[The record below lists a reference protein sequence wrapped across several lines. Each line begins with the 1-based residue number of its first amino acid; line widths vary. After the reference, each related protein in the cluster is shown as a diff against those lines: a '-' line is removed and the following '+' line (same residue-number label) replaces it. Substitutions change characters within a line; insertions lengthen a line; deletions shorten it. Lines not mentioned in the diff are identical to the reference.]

1 MKIIKNISEITQIV
15 SDFHKNK
22 KQINLIPTMGNIHAG
37 HLSLLTEAKK
47 FDGINIVSIFV
58 NPAQF
63 NEENDF
69 TNYPKTFDTDVDIL
83 AKAHCEIIFAP
94 SIKEIYPR
102 GANSKKTVFK
112 YRDILCDISRS
123 GHFDG
128 VTTIVKILFDLIKP
142 CRVFFG
148 EKDFQQIIIIKQII
162 NSYFPKITLITCPT
176 VRNND
181 GLALSSRNKLIS
193 KKAINKS
200 GIIFETLLFVKNN
213 FIKTSYKQLIKNV
226 KQKIEDISNFK
237 LEYFEIRESETL
249 NPYDEKNKKKSY
261 RAFICVKVEGIR
273 LIDNLLIN

>member
-47 FDGINIVSIFV
+47 FDGVNIVSIFV

-102 GANSKKTVFK
+102 GTNSEKTVFK

-142 CRVFFG
+142 FRVFFG
-148 EKDFQQIIIIKQII
+148 EKDFQQLKIIEQLIIQNNLKINLIKCPSIRDLNGMSYSSRYSTFSQNQRLQFYECAKII
-162 NSYFPKITLITCPT
+162 NS
-176 VRNND
+176 
-181 GLALSSRNKLIS
+181 KLINLKKNLNQEILQSIEDELKSTGISNIDYCEVRSEENLNIS
-193 KKAINKS
+193 KLNEKS
-200 GIIFETLLFVKNN
+200 RLFIAFYLSKIRVIDN
-213 FIKTSYKQLIKNV
+213 FILY
-226 KQKIEDISNFK
+226 
-237 LEYFEIRESETL
+237 
-249 NPYDEKNKKKSY
+249 
-261 RAFICVKVEGIR
+261 
-273 LIDNLLIN
+273 

>member
-15 SDFHKNK
+15 SDLHKNK

-47 FDGINIVSIFV
+47 FDGVNIVSIFV

-142 CRVFFG
+142 YRVFFG
-148 EKDFQQIIIIKQII
+148 EKDFQQLKIIEQLIIQNNLKINLIKCPSIRDLNGMSYSSRYSTFNQNQRLQFDECAKII
-162 NSYFPKITLITCPT
+162 NS
-176 VRNND
+176 
-181 GLALSSRNKLIS
+181 KLINLKKNLNQEILQSIEDELKSTGISNIDYCEVRSEENLNIS
-193 KKAINKS
+193 KLNEKS
-200 GIIFETLLFVKNN
+200 RLFIAFYLSKIRVIDN
-213 FIKTSYKQLIKNV
+213 FILY
-226 KQKIEDISNFK
+226 
-237 LEYFEIRESETL
+237 
-249 NPYDEKNKKKSY
+249 
-261 RAFICVKVEGIR
+261 
-273 LIDNLLIN
+273 

>member
-15 SDFHKNK
+15 SDLHKNK

-47 FDGINIVSIFV
+47 FNGTNIVSIFV

-69 TNYPKTFDTDVDIL
+69 TNYPKTFDTDVDLL

-142 CRVFFG
+142 FRVFFG
-148 EKDFQQIIIIKQII
+148 EKDFQQLKIIEQLIIQNNLKINLIKCPSIRDLNGMSYSSRYSTFSQNQRLQFDECAKII
-162 NSYFPKITLITCPT
+162 NS
-176 VRNND
+176 
-181 GLALSSRNKLIS
+181 KLINLKKNLNQEILQSIEDELKSTGISNIDYCEVRSEENLNIS
-193 KKAINKS
+193 KLNEKS
-200 GIIFETLLFVKNN
+200 RLFIAFYLSKIRVIDN
-213 FIKTSYKQLIKNV
+213 FILY
-226 KQKIEDISNFK
+226 
-237 LEYFEIRESETL
+237 
-249 NPYDEKNKKKSY
+249 
-261 RAFICVKVEGIR
+261 
-273 LIDNLLIN
+273 

>member
-15 SDFHKNK
+15 SDLHKNK

-47 FDGINIVSIFV
+47 FDGINIVSIFI

-142 CRVFFG
+142 FRVFFG
-148 EKDFQQIIIIKQII
+148 EKDFQQLKIIEQLIIQNNLKINLIKCPSIRDLNGMSYSSRYSTFSQNQRLQFDECAKII
-162 NSYFPKITLITCPT
+162 NS
-176 VRNND
+176 
-181 GLALSSRNKLIS
+181 KLINL
-193 KKAINKS
+193 KKNLNQEILQSIEDELKSS
-200 GIIFETLLFVKNN
+200 GISNIDYCEVRSEENLNISKLNERSRLFIAFYLSNIRVIDN
-213 FIKTSYKQLIKNV
+213 FILY
-226 KQKIEDISNFK
+226 
-237 LEYFEIRESETL
+237 
-249 NPYDEKNKKKSY
+249 
-261 RAFICVKVEGIR
+261 
-273 LIDNLLIN
+273 

>member
-1 MKIIKNISEITQIV
+1 MKIIKNISEITEIV
-15 SDFHKNK
+15 SDLHKNK

-37 HLSLLTEAKK
+37 HLSLLNEAKK
-47 FDGINIVSIFV
+47 FDGINIVSIFI

-142 CRVFFG
+142 FRVFFG
-148 EKDFQQIIIIKQII
+148 EKDFQQLKIIEQLIIQNNLKINLIKCPSIRDLNGMSYSSRYSTFSQNQRLQFDECAKII
-162 NSYFPKITLITCPT
+162 NS
-176 VRNND
+176 
-181 GLALSSRNKLIS
+181 KLINL
-193 KKAINKS
+193 KKNLNQEILQSIEDELKSS
-200 GIIFETLLFVKNN
+200 GISNIDYCEVRSEENLNISKLNEKSRLFIAFYLSKIRVIDN
-213 FIKTSYKQLIKNV
+213 FILY
-226 KQKIEDISNFK
+226 
-237 LEYFEIRESETL
+237 
-249 NPYDEKNKKKSY
+249 
-261 RAFICVKVEGIR
+261 
-273 LIDNLLIN
+273 

>member
-15 SDFHKNK
+15 SDLHKNK

-47 FDGINIVSIFV
+47 FDGTNIVSIFI

-102 GANSKKTVFK
+102 GTNSEKTVFK
-112 YRDILCDISRS
+112 FRDILCDLSRS

-128 VTTIVKILFDLIKP
+128 VTTIVKILFNLTKP
-142 CRVFFG
+142 SRVFFG
-148 EKDFQQIIIIKQII
+148 EKDFQQLKIIEELIIQNNLKINLIKCPSIRDLNGMSYSSRYSTFSQNQRLQFEECAKII
-162 NSYFPKITLITCPT
+162 NS
-176 VRNND
+176 
-181 GLALSSRNKLIS
+181 KLINL
-193 KKAINKS
+193 KKNLNQEILKSIEDELKSS
-200 GIIFETLLFVKNN
+200 GISNIDYCEVRSEENLNISKLNEKSRLFIAFYLSKIRVLDN
-213 FIKTSYKQLIKNV
+213 FILY
-226 KQKIEDISNFK
+226 
-237 LEYFEIRESETL
+237 
-249 NPYDEKNKKKSY
+249 
-261 RAFICVKVEGIR
+261 
-273 LIDNLLIN
+273 

>member
-47 FDGINIVSIFV
+47 FDGVNIVSIFV

-142 CRVFFG
+142 FRVFFG
-148 EKDFQQIIIIKQII
+148 EKDFQQLKIIEQLIIQNNLKINLIKCPSIRDLNGMSYSSRYSTFSQNQRLQFYECAKII
-162 NSYFPKITLITCPT
+162 NS
-176 VRNND
+176 
-181 GLALSSRNKLIS
+181 KLINLKKNLNQEILQSIEDELKSTGISNIDYCEVRSEENLNIS
-193 KKAINKS
+193 KLNEKS
-200 GIIFETLLFVKNN
+200 RLFIAFYLSKIRVIDN
-213 FIKTSYKQLIKNV
+213 FILY
-226 KQKIEDISNFK
+226 
-237 LEYFEIRESETL
+237 
-249 NPYDEKNKKKSY
+249 
-261 RAFICVKVEGIR
+261 
-273 LIDNLLIN
+273 

>member
-47 FDGINIVSIFV
+47 FDGVNIVSIFV

-69 TNYPKTFDTDVDIL
+69 TNYPKTFDTDADIL
-83 AKAHCEIIFAP
+83 AKARCEIIFAP

-142 CRVFFG
+142 FRVFFG
-148 EKDFQQIIIIKQII
+148 EKDFQQLKIIEQLIIQNNLKINLIKCPSIRDLNGMSYSSRYSTFSQNQRLQFDECAKII
-162 NSYFPKITLITCPT
+162 NS
-176 VRNND
+176 
-181 GLALSSRNKLIS
+181 KLINL
-193 KKAINKS
+193 KKNLNQEILQN
-200 GIIFETLLFVKNN
+200 
-213 FIKTSYKQLIKNV
+213 
-226 KQKIEDISNFK
+226 IEDELKSSGISNFDYCEVRSEENLNISK
-237 LEYFEIRESETL
+237 LNEKSRLFIAFYLSKIR
-249 NPYDEKNKKKSY
+249 
-261 RAFICVKVEGIR
+261 V
-273 LIDNLLIN
+273 IDNFILY

>member
-1 MKIIKNISEITQIV
+1 MKIIKNLSEITQIV
-15 SDFHKNK
+15 SDLYKNK

-47 FDGINIVSIFV
+47 FDGTNIVSIFI

-142 CRVFFG
+142 FRVFFG
-148 EKDFQQIIIIKQII
+148 EKDFQQLKIIEQLIIQNNLKINLIKCPSIRDLNGMSYSSRYSTFSQNQRLQFDECAKII
-162 NSYFPKITLITCPT
+162 NS
-176 VRNND
+176 
-181 GLALSSRNKLIS
+181 KLINL
-193 KKAINKS
+193 KKNLNQEILQSLKDELKRS
-200 GIIFETLLFVKNN
+200 GISNIDYCEVRSEENLNISKLNERSRLFIAFYLRKIRVIDN
-213 FIKTSYKQLIKNV
+213 FILY
-226 KQKIEDISNFK
+226 
-237 LEYFEIRESETL
+237 
-249 NPYDEKNKKKSY
+249 
-261 RAFICVKVEGIR
+261 
-273 LIDNLLIN
+273 

>member
-15 SDFHKNK
+15 SDLHKNK

-47 FDGINIVSIFV
+47 FDGTNIVSIFV

-69 TNYPKTFDTDVDIL
+69 TNYPKTFDTDVDLL

-102 GANSKKTVFK
+102 GANSEKTVFK

-142 CRVFFG
+142 FRVFFG
-148 EKDFQQIIIIKQII
+148 EKDFQQLKIIEQLIIQNNLKINLIKCPSIRDLNGMSYSSRYSTFSQNQRLQFDECAKII
-162 NSYFPKITLITCPT
+162 NS
-176 VRNND
+176 
-181 GLALSSRNKLIS
+181 KLINL
-193 KKAINKS
+193 KKNLNQEILQSIEDELKSS
-200 GIIFETLLFVKNN
+200 GISNIDYCEVRSEENLNISKLNEKSRLFIAFYLSKIRVIDN
-213 FIKTSYKQLIKNV
+213 FILY
-226 KQKIEDISNFK
+226 
-237 LEYFEIRESETL
+237 
-249 NPYDEKNKKKSY
+249 
-261 RAFICVKVEGIR
+261 
-273 LIDNLLIN
+273 

>member
-47 FDGINIVSIFV
+47 FNGTNIVSIFV

-83 AKAHCEIIFAP
+83 AKAHFEVIFAP

-142 CRVFFG
+142 FRVFFG
-148 EKDFQQIIIIKQII
+148 EKDFQQLKIIEQLIIQNNLKINLIKCPSIRDLNGMSYSSRYSTFSQNQRLQFYECAKII
-162 NSYFPKITLITCPT
+162 NS
-176 VRNND
+176 
-181 GLALSSRNKLIS
+181 KLINLKKNLNQEILQSIEDELKSTGISNIDYCEVRSEENLNIS
-193 KKAINKS
+193 KLNEKS
-200 GIIFETLLFVKNN
+200 RLFIAFYLSKIRVIDN
-213 FIKTSYKQLIKNV
+213 FILY
-226 KQKIEDISNFK
+226 
-237 LEYFEIRESETL
+237 
-249 NPYDEKNKKKSY
+249 
-261 RAFICVKVEGIR
+261 
-273 LIDNLLIN
+273 

>member
-1 MKIIKNISEITQIV
+1 MKIVKNISEITQIV
-15 SDFHKNK
+15 SDLHKNK

-102 GANSKKTVFK
+102 GANSEKTVLK
-112 YRDILCDISRS
+112 YRDILCDTSRS

-142 CRVFFG
+142 FRVFFG
-148 EKDFQQIIIIKQII
+148 EKDFQQLKIIEQLIIQNNLKINLIKCPSIRDLNGMSYSSRYSTFSQNQRLQFDECAKII
-162 NSYFPKITLITCPT
+162 NS
-176 VRNND
+176 
-181 GLALSSRNKLIS
+181 KLINL
-193 KKAINKS
+193 KKNLNQEILQNIEDELKSS
-200 GIIFETLLFVKNN
+200 GISNIDYCEVRSEENLNISKLNEKSRLFIAFYLSKIRVIDN
-213 FIKTSYKQLIKNV
+213 FILY
-226 KQKIEDISNFK
+226 
-237 LEYFEIRESETL
+237 
-249 NPYDEKNKKKSY
+249 
-261 RAFICVKVEGIR
+261 
-273 LIDNLLIN
+273 

>member
-69 TNYPKTFDTDVDIL
+69 TNYPKTFDTDVDLL

-142 CRVFFG
+142 FRVFFG
-148 EKDFQQIIIIKQII
+148 EKDFQQLKIIEQLIIQNNLKINLIKCPSIRDLNGMSYSSRYSTFSQNQRLQFDECAKII
-162 NSYFPKITLITCPT
+162 NS
-176 VRNND
+176 
-181 GLALSSRNKLIS
+181 KLINL
-193 KKAINKS
+193 KKNLNQEILQSIEDELKSS
-200 GIIFETLLFVKNN
+200 GISNIDYCEVRSEENLNISKLNEKSRLFIAFYLSKIRVIDN
-213 FIKTSYKQLIKNV
+213 FILY
-226 KQKIEDISNFK
+226 
-237 LEYFEIRESETL
+237 
-249 NPYDEKNKKKSY
+249 
-261 RAFICVKVEGIR
+261 
-273 LIDNLLIN
+273 

>member
-47 FDGINIVSIFV
+47 FDGTNIVSIFV

-83 AKAHCEIIFAP
+83 AKANCEIIFAP

-142 CRVFFG
+142 FRVFFG
-148 EKDFQQIIIIKQII
+148 EKDFQQLKIIEQLIIQNNLKINLIKCPSIRDLNGMSYSSRYSTFSQNQRLQFDECAKII
-162 NSYFPKITLITCPT
+162 NS
-176 VRNND
+176 
-181 GLALSSRNKLIS
+181 KLINL
-193 KKAINKS
+193 KKNLNQEILQNIEDELKSS
-200 GIIFETLLFVKNN
+200 GISNIDYCEVRSEENLNISKLNEKSRLFIAFYLSKIRVIDN
-213 FIKTSYKQLIKNV
+213 FILY
-226 KQKIEDISNFK
+226 
-237 LEYFEIRESETL
+237 
-249 NPYDEKNKKKSY
+249 
-261 RAFICVKVEGIR
+261 
-273 LIDNLLIN
+273 

>member
-15 SDFHKNK
+15 SDLQKNK

-148 EKDFQQIIIIKQII
+148 EKDIQQLKII
-162 NSYFPKITLITCPT
+162 
-176 VRNND
+176 
-181 GLALSSRNKLIS
+181 
-193 KKAINKS
+193 
-200 GIIFETLLFVKNN
+200 E
-213 FIKTSYKQLIKNV
+213 QLII
-226 KQKIEDISNFK
+226 Q
-237 LEYFEIRESETL
+237 
-249 NPYDEKNKKKSY
+249 
-261 RAFICVKVEGIR
+261 
-273 LIDNLLIN
+273 